1 MSVRDDST
9 AAGEGDGDTEEAG
22 DAPGPGDARDPPGS
36 DDARSW
42 PRTLAVLVRR
52 SALDPVRAG
61 DGYVTVVLFALLAG
75 LFAYTQGPRDGVG
88 FAAVVG
94 VVAGVAPFLVV
105 VRCADALAAD
115 RESGRLR
122 GLLALPFTRRQV
134 VVGTLL
140 GRLAWFVAAALGAL
154 VLGLVVFALRG
165 GSVDPATTLVAVVLL
180 CVQLVV
186 YVGVAVGVSAAVRTR
201 ARAMALVVAFYLV
214 TGLLWNV
221 VVDAVRLVAGEVGLL
236 VAGATPGWL
245 RLLSIATPTA
255 AFNRAYDALS
265 GSSAENAVGAGGT
278 ASAAAGAGGPDP
290 LAAALG
296 SWPLPVALL
305 LAWSL
310 LPPAFG
316 YLRFRGVDLD

>member
-1 MSVRDDST
+1 VSVRDDST

-186 YVGVAVGVSAAVRTR
+186 YVGVAVGVSAAVATTPR
-201 ARAMALVVAFYLV
+201 AGVVASALWRVTQLFWSQLPGLVSYLLN
-214 TGLLWNV
+214 GLQGAGRPPWADTFVALGPLGAFQTLS
-221 VVDAVRLVAGEVGLL
+221 DAFVAGQEVTPVLGGEPWSALL
-236 VAGATPGWL
+236 V
-245 RLLSIATPTA
+245 
-255 AFNRAYDALS
+255 
-265 GSSAENAVGAGGT
+265 
-278 ASAAAGAGGPDP
+278 
-290 LAAALG
+290 
-296 SWPLPVALL
+296 L
-305 LAWSL
+305 LAWFL
-310 LPPAFG
+310 APLAFG
-316 YLRFRGVDLD
+316 LRRFERATL